1 MIQDHFQTRSRDP
14 SGSRDPSTGRK
25 EAPPT
30 KPKPMTGSK
39 LRSRGEMYSVQSN
52 GSEKDPIDVYC
63 RIRKLDDQTELVCA
77 RVISNNVV
85 RLSNPRNEH
94 GRDSDY
100 TFKHV
105 FCEMASQKD
114 IFDTVA
120 KPLIKD
126 LVHGKNGKLMY
137 QEVAYLYQEF
147 AGLYQEFAG
156 LYPKRLLIRK

>member
-1 MIQDHFQTRSRDP
+1 MMQDHFQTRSRDP
-14 SGSRDPSTGRK
+14 SASRDPSTGRK
-25 EAPPT
+25 QAPPT
-30 KPKPMTGSK
+30 KPKPVTGSK
-39 LRSRGEMYSVQSN
+39 LRSRGDMYSVQSD

-63 RIRKLDDQTELVCA
+63 RIRKLDDQTDLVCA
-77 RVISNNVV
+77 RVVSNNLV
-85 RLSNPRNEH
+85 RLSNPRSEQ

-126 LVHGKNGKLMY
+126 LVHGKNGMLMC
-137 QEVAYLYQEF
+137 EGLT
-147 AGLYQEFAG
+147 GLYQ
-156 LYPKRLLIRK
+156 KRPLIRK